1 MSSSSRTTR
10 REGPDPPPTR
20 PTLAMS
26 HPELGSLGG
35 EIIEKI
41 MELTDQGRQ
50 GVGFAFDAL
59 PELFDKVVDFVERAL
74 TTRGPND
81 SVAYWAEQTFDI
93 VRRLEKRPLPSQ
105 SPALSTATTAAKP
118 IRTWA
123 AVASGPSPPTEEEVA
138 LRQVKVRVDD
148 PRERTALWTIA
159 NHTILEKVA
168 AKEGEVGVV
177 GVRKLPSGDMII
189 QLKDRDGKQ
198 ALASRKRWLEEVSP
212 SARII
217 PDLYP
222 VMVHGVRISR
232 VNTTNQKEA
241 IHLLESQNSKLHT
254 GLRIVRVAWPRGISK
269 TGKEYSSLTVFLSSP
284 EAANA
289 VITRGFVE
297 GGEVKPVER
306 FLTGCGLVQCF
317 KCCSYGHIAKNC
329 RAKAR
334 CGHCS
339 ESHETRECTQKDR
352 KSCATCKAFGYKKT
366 DHKAWDEIC
375 TIRVTAREKL
385 RTRLETRSYLYA
397 VTVDPDRRPL
407 ARPAQK
413 PKVGRPRIGT
423 RVVEDKEA
431 SQDPMDVDASRE
443 NKRKRQSTLSFPMVE
458 METDTLEQ
466 LQS

>member
-1 MSSSSRTTR
+1 M
-10 REGPDPPPTR
+10 
-20 PTLAMS
+20 
-26 HPELGSLGG
+26 
-35 EIIEKI
+35 
-41 MELTDQGRQ
+41 
-50 GVGFAFDAL
+50 
-59 PELFDKVVDFVERAL
+59 
-74 TTRGPND
+74 
-81 SVAYWAEQTFDI
+81 
-93 VRRLEKRPLPSQ
+93 
-105 SPALSTATTAAKP
+105 
-118 IRTWA
+118 
-123 AVASGPSPPTEEEVA
+123 A

-159 NHTILEKVA
+159 NHNILEKVA

-177 GVRKLPSGDMII
+177 GVRKLPSGDMVI
-189 QLKDRDGKQ
+189 QLKDREGKQ

-241 IHLLESQNSKLHT
+241 IRSLESQNSKLHT
-254 GLRIVRVAWPRGISK
+254 GLKIVRVAWPRGVNK
-269 TGKEYSSLTVFLSSP
+269 TGKEHSSLTVFLSSP

-297 GGEVKPVER
+297 GGEVKLVER

-352 KSCATCKAFGYKKT
+352 KSCAACKAFGHKKT
-366 DHKAWDEIC
+366 DHKAWDEMCPVRI
-375 TIRVTAREKL
+375 TARERL
-385 RTRLETRSYLYA
+385 RTRLETRPYLYA
-397 VTVDPDRRPL
+397 VTVGPDRRPL
-407 ARPAQK
+407 VRPSQK
-413 PKVGRPRIGT
+413 PKAGRPRAGSS
-423 RVVEDKEA
+423 VVKDNEA
-431 SQDPMDVDASRE
+431 DQDPMDIDAGRE
-443 NKRKRQSTLSFPMVE
+443 NKRKRQSTLSFPTVE
-458 METDTLEQ
+458 METDTPEQ
-466 LQS
+466 LEG